1 MISDASVD
9 VDMEPF
15 PTGGDMLDYLLQTGE
30 IREKD
35 GLYATWY
42 HSANNKS
49 EMNKALNSKSY
60 LLFYL
65 NTFVQ
70 GCASTHSV
78 ISYIIIIIRMKHI
91 SVNLYLFTKWNI

>member
-9 VDMEPF
+9 MEMKPF
-15 PTGGDMLDYLLQTGE
+15 PSDGDMLDFLLQIGE

-42 HSANNKS
+42 HAANNKS
-49 EMNKALNSKSY
+49 EMNKALNSKSD

-65 NTFVQ
+65 YTFVQ
-70 GCASTHSV
+70 SFASINSITSC
-78 ISYIIIIIRMKHI
+78 II
-91 SVNLYLFTKWNI
+91 NLFL